1 MWEIRWKLRARKAYL
16 ALPKNVRDAM
26 ESRIDALATNP
37 RPPGCRKMTGYNT
50 LYRIRVGEYR
60 ILYEIR
66 DNVLTVIVIWV
77 GARGSAYKKL

>member
-1 MWEIRWKLRARKAYL
+1 MKKTNAARL
-16 ALPKNVRDAM
+16 LDSM
-26 ESRIDALATNP
+26 
-37 RPPGCRKMTGYNT
+37 G
-50 LYRIRVGEYR
+50 